1 MEIPFFSMMKENI
14 QTMSKYPFLRC
25 QEKKKRTNKIC
36 MDIII
41 YIYANQ
47 NLNFYLLIWQYG
59 SKAMIVELGGI
70 QCCGFTEFLLQKKQ
84 MCDLVKS
91 RTNIEYSGREV
102 SLNNK

>member
-1 MEIPFFSMMKENI
+1 
-14 QTMSKYPFLRC
+14 MSR
-25 QEKKKRTNKIC
+25 EKKRTNKIC

-59 SKAMIVELGGI
+59 SKAMIVELGCI
-70 QCCGFTEFLLQKKQ
+70 QCYGFTEFLLQKKQ